1 MARSVRA
8 RYDAGMARIFKWLVG
23 LALLV
28 AAAGAGTW
36 LYAKHEARADPVLRR
51 LRVNVTG
58 WPEGAKPVT
67 VALISD
73 IHIGS
78 RAMDTARLARI
89 ADQINAA
96 HPDLVLIAG
105 DFIYGHGPE
114 EGARLAP
121 GLTAPLARLH
131 APLGVVAVPGNHDHW
146 TGVRAVREA
155 LEAAGVTVLANQ
167 AVRRGPLRIL
177 GFDDSFSGHA
187 DVGVT
192 LRSGA
197 GLGGV
202 PVALTHSPGIIGR
215 LPPGVNLLLAGHTHC
230 GQVVFPL
237 IGAPTDW
244 PDPPKRLYDPRYRC
258 GVVRDPGRVTVV
270 TGGLGTSGPALR
282 LGAPPEIWLLTLMP
296 AAMAQTSKA
305 H

>member
-1 MARSVRA
+1 MGA
-8 RYDAGMARIFKWLVG
+8 ILKWLAG
-23 LALLV
+23 LVLLI
-28 AAAGAGTW
+28 AAAGGGTW
-36 LYAKHEARADPVLRR
+36 FYARHEARADPVVRPLQ
-51 LRVNVTG
+51 LNVAG

-67 VALISD
+67 VALLSD

-78 RAMDTARLARI
+78 RSMDSARLARI
-89 ADQINAA
+89 ADQVNAV

-105 DFIYGHGPE
+105 DFIYGHDPA
-114 EGARLAP
+114 EGARLSP
-121 GLTAPLARLH
+121 GLTAPLARLR

-146 TGVRAVREA
+146 TGVAPVRRA
-155 LEAAGVTVLANQ
+155 LEAAGVTMLANQ
-167 AVRRGPLRIL
+167 AVRRGPLKIL
-177 GFDDSFSGHA
+177 GFDDSFSRHA
-187 DVGVT
+187 DVAAT
-192 LRSGA
+192 LRAAA

-202 PVALTHSPGIIGR
+202 PVALTHSPGLIPR

-270 TGGLGTSGPALR
+270 TAGLGTSGPALR
-282 LGAPPEIWLLTLMP
+282 LGAPPDIWLLTLVP
-296 AAMAQTSKA
+296 AVMAPTRKA
-305 H
+305 R

>member
-1 MARSVRA
+1 MGA
-8 RYDAGMARIFKWLVG
+8 ILKWLAG

-28 AAAGAGTW
+28 AVVGGGTW
-36 LYAKHEARADPVLRR
+36 LYARREARADPVVRR
-51 LRVNVTG
+51 LQVNVAS

-67 VALISD
+67 VALLSD

-78 RAMDTARLARI
+78 RSMDSARLARI
-89 ADQINAA
+89 ADQVNAA

-105 DFIYGHGPE
+105 DFIYGHDPA
-114 EGARLAP
+114 EGARLSP
-121 GLTAPLARLH
+121 GLTAPLARLR

-146 TGVRAVREA
+146 TGVAPVRRA

-167 AVRRGPLRIL
+167 AVRRGPLKIL
-177 GFDDSFSGHA
+177 GFDDSFSRHA
-187 DVGVT
+187 DVPAT
-192 LRSGA
+192 LRSA
-197 GLGGV
+197 ATLGGV
-202 PVALTHSPGIIGR
+202 PVALTHSPGLIPR

-270 TGGLGTSGPALR
+270 TAGLGTSGPALR
-282 LGAPPEIWLLTLMP
+282 LGAPPDIWLLTLVP
-296 AAMAQTSKA
+296 AVMAPTRKA
-305 H
+305 R